1 MTIAVLLA
9 DDHAAVRMGLRMIL
23 DSSDGIR
30 VVGEAADGET
40 AVTMTRQLDPDVVLM
55 DIRMPGVDG
64 IAATRT
70 IASENSA
77 KVLILT
83 TFDIDEYVFE
93 ALRAGAAGF
102 VLKSIESA
110 QLVEAVQRVAGG
122 DGVLTPEITR
132 KVIKHFSSG
141 SDVGR
146 PAAAEPI
153 ELLEPLEPLTAREAE
168 VLDALGAGL
177 SNQQISRQLYIA
189 ETTVKTHVSRVLA
202 KLGLSSRVQAAI
214 YSQGSRRR

>member
-1 MTIAVLLA
+1 MTISVLLA

-23 DSSDGIR
+23 ESSPDIE
-30 VVGEAADGET
+30 VVGEASDGAT
-40 AVTMTRQLDPDVVLM
+40 AVTMARQLSPDVVLM
-55 DIRMPGVDG
+55 DIRMPGIDG

-70 IASENSA
+70 IASENVA

-102 VLKSIESA
+102 VLKSIDSA
-110 QLVEAVQRVAGG
+110 DLVTAVHRVANG

-132 KVIKHFSSG
+132 KVIEYFSSG
-141 SDVGR
+141 HQPERRSAVE
-146 PAAAEPI
+146 PAA
-153 ELLEPLEPLTAREAE
+153 PLEPLTVREAE
-168 VLDALGAGL
+168 VLEALGGGL
-177 SNQQISRQLYIA
+177 SNQQISRQLHIA

-214 YSQGSRRR
+214 YSQESRQYR

>member
-1 MTIAVLLA
+1 MTTRVLLA

-23 DSSDGIR
+23 ESSHEIE
-30 VVGEAADGET
+30 VVGEASDGAT
-40 AVTMTRQLDPDVVLM
+40 AVTMARQLGPDAVLM

-70 IASENSA
+70 IVSEDAA

-83 TFDIDEYVFE
+83 TFDIDEYVFD

-102 VLKSIESA
+102 VLKSIESS
-110 QLVEAVQRVAGG
+110 QLLEAVQRVADG

-132 KVIKHFSSG
+132 RVLEHFSSG
-141 SDVGR
+141 CQPESHATAPSV
-146 PAAAEPI
+146 
-153 ELLEPLEPLTAREAE
+153 EPLEPLTAREEE
-168 VLDALGAGL
+168 VLEALGRGL

-214 YSQGSRRR
+214 YSQEAMRAR

>member
-1 MTIAVLLA
+1 MTISVLLA

-23 DSSDGIR
+23 ESADGIE
-30 VVGEAADGET
+30 VAGEASDGET
-40 AVTMTRQLDPDVVLM
+40 AVTMTRQLSPDVVLM

-64 IAATRT
+64 IAATRS
-70 IASENSA
+70 IVSGNAA

-110 QLVEAVQRVAGG
+110 QLVEAVQRVADG
-122 DGVLTPEITR
+122 DGVLTPEITA
-132 KVIKHFSSG
+132 KVIGHFSSEHG
-141 SDVGR
+141 SG
-146 PAAAEPI
+146 PAPAEPP
-153 ELLEPLEPLTAREAE
+153 ERVEPLEPLTAREE
-168 VLDALGAGL
+168 DVLEALGAGM
-177 SNQQISRQLYIA
+177 SNQQIARQLFIA

-214 YSQGSRRR
+214 YSQEGQHR

>member
-1 MTIAVLLA
+1 VTTVLLA

-23 DSSDGIR
+23 ESSDGIE
-30 VVGEAADGET
+30 VVGEASDGGT
-40 AVTMTRQLDPDVVLM
+40 AVAMTRQLDPDVVLM

-64 IAATRT
+64 IEATRT
-70 IASENSA
+70 IAANEA
-77 KVLILT
+77 ARVLILT

-102 VLKSIESA
+102 ILKSIDSG
-110 QLVEAVQRVAGG
+110 QLVDAVQRVADG

-132 KVIKHFSSG
+132 KVINHFSSG
-141 SDVGR
+141 CDSGQ
-146 PAAAEPI
+146 PATAVSAER
-153 ELLEPLEPLTAREAE
+153 LEPLEPLTAREEE
-168 VLDALGAGL
+168 VLDALGRGL
-177 SNQQISRQLYIA
+177 SNQQIARQLQIA

-214 YSQGSRRR
+214 YSQESQRR

>member
-1 MTIAVLLA
+1 MTTVLLA

-23 DSSDGIR
+23 ESSEGIE
-30 VVGEAADGET
+30 VVGEASDGGT
-40 AVTMTRQLDPDVVLM
+40 AVAMTRQLDPDVVLM

-64 IAATRT
+64 IEATRT
-70 IASENSA
+70 IASNNA
-77 KVLILT
+77 ARVLILT

-102 VLKSIESA
+102 ILKSIDSA
-110 QLVEAVQRVAGG
+110 QLVDAVQRVADG

-132 KVIKHFSSG
+132 KVISHFSSG
-141 SDVGR
+141 CGPGR
-146 PAAAEPI
+146 PAAAVPPER
-153 ELLEPLEPLTAREAE
+153 LEPLEPLTAREEE
-168 VLDALGAGL
+168 VLEALGRGL
-177 SNQQISRQLYIA
+177 SNQQIARQLQIA

-214 YSQGSRRR
+214 YSQENHHR